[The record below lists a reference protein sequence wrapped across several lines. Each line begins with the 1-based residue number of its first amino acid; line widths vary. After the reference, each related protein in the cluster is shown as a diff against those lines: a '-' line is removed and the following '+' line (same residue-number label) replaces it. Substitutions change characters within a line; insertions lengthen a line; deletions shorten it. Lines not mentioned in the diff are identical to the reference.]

1 MYAPYLSGDK
11 LLKAQM
17 SRKTAPLF
25 YHQLTLLSCFT
36 LVMQVTPLTNSYH
49 RPTNKFRQ
57 VQDVPL
63 DHRLLILVASRTSP
77 ASSVKSGY
85 LLWSKINP
93 KHSCRQINPKY
104 LSPAFELLDWRD
116 TCRVEKHCRLRTSFS
131 SRYFFNSSCIY
142 V

>member
-1 MYAPYLSGDK
+1 MCKVNVQYNIKLQISRLKHTMYAPYLSGDE

-25 YHQLTLLSCFT
+25 FHQLTLLSCFT
-36 LVMQVTPLTNSYH
+36 LVIAGDTADQYYH

-57 VQDVPL
+57 VQVVPL
-63 DHRLLILVASRTSP
+63 DHRSLILVASRTSP

-104 LSPAFELLDWRD
+104 LSPAFEFLD
-116 TCRVEKHCRLRTSFS
+116 CRCLQSGKAL
-131 SRYFFNSSCIY
+131 
-142 V
+142 